1 MGQKMC
7 SLEKSTTMFNVMTKS
22 CAKEIVIFFQIRLL
36 NGLRISVQE
45 GIVTYPTIQGA
56 LGLITYA

>member
-1 MGQKMC
+1 
-7 SLEKSTTMFNVMTKS
+7 MFNVMTMS
-22 CAKEIVIFFQIRLL
+22 CAKEIVIFQIRLL

-45 GIVTYPTIQGA
+45 STVTYPTVQRA